1 MNFTVILPNYQG
13 PPGVPGVPGL
23 SGIKGDRV
31 SFWKGFF
38 NLCA

>member
-38 NLCA
+38 

>member
-13 PPGVPGVPGL
+13 PPGVSGVPGL

-31 SFWKGFF
+31 SFWKGFY
-38 NLCA
+38 